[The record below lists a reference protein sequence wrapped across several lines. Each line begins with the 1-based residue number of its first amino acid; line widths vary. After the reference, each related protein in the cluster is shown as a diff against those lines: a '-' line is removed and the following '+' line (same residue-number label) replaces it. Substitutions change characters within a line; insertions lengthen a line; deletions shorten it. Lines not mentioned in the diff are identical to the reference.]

1 MRILADGRFLDRR
14 AARPARVAR
23 PNQSRFA
30 DPLRLCYRTDSR
42 RTDEQPINVL
52 LVVLLVYGSPRGGAS
67 EKTRWAAEA
76 SVGKPYLKSTSMARS
91 SSYIVNL
98 AEAV

>member
-52 LVVLLVYGSPRGGAS
+52 LVVLLVHGKPRGGAS
-67 EKTRWAAEA
+67 EKTRWAAGSFGRKTLPEVVHH
-76 SVGKPYLKSTSMARS
+76 SKSRS
-91 SSYIVNL
+91 HRSI
-98 AEAV
+98 AI